1 VPAPTIGF
9 VSTTTTRRVPVG
21 ASLIAIA
28 AGVTWSFGALL
39 ARKAESADS
48 WQYLLWRSIAVV
60 LVMEVVTAIP
70 KRTWSVRSSPAVVA
84 WTSGWVM
91 ALANVGL
98 FGASLGYVYAI
109 KTTTAANAAFLASI
123 TPLVA
128 VIIARIVL
136 NERMNWV
143 TGAAIALAT
152 LGLAVM
158 VSSDLSAGNMAGN
171 IAALLSSV
179 GFAVFTVCVRS
190 SAERGWGP
198 VLSGYAVAMIVLCTT
213 VTIVNANTVV
223 PPFADIAYAVVH
235 GGVLIIVGTT
245 AYNYASR
252 HVPAVPM
259 TVFAQSETV
268 FAPLWVF
275 LFLGERPKVATLF
288 GASLI
293 LAAIIGKATLDAAL
307 DGSIEPQP
315 QA

>member
-1 VPAPTIGF
+1 
-9 VSTTTTRRVPVG
+9 
-21 ASLIAIA
+21 
-28 AGVTWSFGALL
+28 
-39 ARKAESADS
+39 
-48 WQYLLWRSIAVV
+48 
-60 LVMEVVTAIP
+60 
-70 KRTWSVRSSPAVVA
+70 
-84 WTSGWVM
+84 M